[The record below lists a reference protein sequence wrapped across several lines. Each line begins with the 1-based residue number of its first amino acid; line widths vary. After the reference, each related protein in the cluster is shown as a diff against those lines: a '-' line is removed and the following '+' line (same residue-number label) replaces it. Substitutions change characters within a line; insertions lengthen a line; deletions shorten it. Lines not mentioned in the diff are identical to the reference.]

1 MLRRK
6 EIPQMELSRRDLLNS
21 GVAAVGAA
29 MVSSGVGQAQA
40 PRAPGERARPA
51 NEPFGYCL
59 NTSTIRGN
67 NLDFAGVIGAASRA
81 GFHAIEPWI
90 SEIDAY
96 TSRGGTLK
104 DLGKRIADAG
114 LTVEDAI
121 AFNSLLDDDDA
132 RRAASME
139 KLKADMDK
147 VAQIGGKRIA
157 VPPGNSRAVVSLDN
171 AAKYYREALEAGE
184 KIGVQPLLELWGTHP
199 VLGPL
204 SHGIYAT
211 VAAGRPDAS
220 LLLDVFHLYKS
231 GTPFTALKQING
243 ASLHVIHLN
252 DYPQAAESSS
262 LTDGHRIYP
271 GDGVAPLPQI
281 LRDLRDNGF
290 RGYFSLELFNRDY
303 WTRSADENLKTAME
317 KIRATVRAAMERIS
331 A

>member
-1 MLRRK
+1 
-6 EIPQMELSRRDLLNS
+6 MELSRRRVL
-21 GVAAVGAA
+21 GGAVATLGAA
-29 MVSSGVGQAQA
+29 MASATAGETQA
-40 PRAPGERARPA
+40 PRPASARTRPA

-67 NLDFAGVIGAASRA
+67 NLDIAGVVNAASKA
-81 GFHAIEPWI
+81 GFHALEPWI
-90 SEIDAY
+90 REIDDY
-96 TSRGGTLK
+96 TSKGGTLK

-121 AFNSLLDDDDA
+121 AFNSFLDDDDA

-139 KLKADMDK
+139 KLKVDMDK

-157 VPPGNSRAVVSLDN
+157 APPGNNRAAVSLDN
-171 AAKYYREALEAGE
+171 AAKYYRDALEMGE
-184 KIGVQPLLELWGTHP
+184 KMGIQPLLELWGTHP

-211 VAAGRPDAS
+211 VAAGRADAS

-231 GTPFTALKQING
+231 GTPFTSLRQING
-243 ASLHVIHLN
+243 ASLHIMHLN
-252 DYPQAAESSS
+252 DYPQAADSSTLNDS
-262 LTDGHRIYP
+262 NRIYP
-271 GDGVAPLPQI
+271 GDGVAPLSQI

-290 RGYFSLELFNRDY
+290 RGYLSLELFNREY
-303 WTRSADENLKTAME
+303 WAKSADENLKTAME
-317 KIRATVRAAMERIS
+317 KIRATVRGAM

>member
-1 MLRRK
+1 MK
-6 EIPQMELSRRDLLNS
+6 LSRRSVL
-21 GVAAVGAA
+21 GGAVAALGAA
-29 MVSSGVGQAQA
+29 VSSSTPGEAQA
-40 PRAPGERARPA
+40 PRPARTRPV

-67 NLDFAGVIGAASRA
+67 NLDIVAVVNAASKA

-90 SEIDAY
+90 TELDHY
-96 TSRGGTLK
+96 TSGGGTLK

-121 AFNSLLDDDDA
+121 AFNSFLDDDDA

-139 KLKADMDK
+139 KLKVDMDK

-157 VPPGNSRAVVSLDN
+157 APPGNNRAAVSLDN
-171 AAKYYREALEAGE
+171 VAKYYREALEMGE
-184 KIGVQPLLELWGTHP
+184 KVGVQPLLELWGTHP

-211 VAAGRPDAS
+211 VATGRADAS

-231 GTPFTALKQING
+231 GTPFTSLRQING

-252 DYPQAAESSS
+252 DYPQAADSST
-262 LTDGHRIYP
+262 LNDGNRIYP
-271 GDGVAPLPQI
+271 GDGVAPLGQI
-281 LRDLRDNGF
+281 LRNLRDNGF
-290 RGYFSLELFNRDY
+290 RGHLSLELFNRDY
-303 WTRSADENLKTAME
+303 WAKSADENLKTAME
-317 KIRATVRAAMERIS
+317 KIRASVRAAL

>member
-1 MLRRK
+1 MR
-6 EIPQMELSRRDLLNS
+6 S
-21 GVAAVGAA
+21 AAAAFGATL
-29 MVSSGVGQAQA
+29 VSSTPSDAQA
-40 PRAPGERARPA
+40 PRPARAPARPA

-67 NLDFAGVIGAASRA
+67 NLDIVAVINAASKA

-90 SEIDAY
+90 MEIDRY
-96 TSRGGTLK
+96 TTGGGALK

-121 AFNSLLDDDDA
+121 AFNSFLDDDDA

-139 KLKADMDK
+139 KLKVDMDK

-157 VPPGNSRAVVSLDN
+157 APPGNNRAAVSLDN
-171 AAKYYREALEAGE
+171 AAKYYREALEMGE
-184 KIGVQPLLELWGTHP
+184 KMGVQPLLELWGTHP

-204 SHGIYAT
+204 SHGIYVT
-211 VAAGRPDAS
+211 VAAGRDDAS

-231 GTPFTALKQING
+231 GTAFAALKQING

-252 DYPQAAESSS
+252 DYPQAADAST
-262 LTDGHRIYP
+262 LNDGNRIYP
-271 GDGVAPLPQI
+271 GDGVAPLRQI
-281 LRDLRDNGF
+281 LRVLRDNGF
-290 RGYFSLELFNRDY
+290 RGYLSLELFNRDY
-303 WTRSADENLKTAME
+303 WAKSADENLKTAME
-317 KIRATVRAAMERIS
+317 KIRGTVRSAM

>member
-1 MLRRK
+1 MAW
-6 EIPQMELSRRDLLNS
+6 SRRDLLRG

-29 MVSSGVGQAQA
+29 IASSTGGEAQA
-40 PRAPGERARPA
+40 PRAAGAGPRSA

-67 NLDFAGVIGAASRA
+67 NLDFAGVIAAASKA
-81 GFHAIEPWI
+81 GFHALEPWI
-90 SEIDAY
+90 RDIDAY
-96 TSRGGTLK
+96 TAKGGTLK
-104 DLGKRIADAG
+104 DLARRIADAG

-121 AFNSLLDDDDA
+121 AFNSLLDDDEA
-132 RRAASME
+132 RRAASLE
-139 KLKADMDK
+139 KLKVDMDK
-147 VAQIGGKRIA
+147 VAQIGGTRIA
-157 VPPGNSRAVVSLDN
+157 VPPGNSRAAVSLDN

-204 SHGIYAT
+204 SHGIYVT
-211 VAAGRPDAS
+211 VAAGRADAS
-220 LLLDVFHLYKS
+220 LLLDVFHLYTS
-231 GTPFTALKQING
+231 GTPFTALRQING

-262 LTDGHRIYP
+262 LNDGHRIYP
-271 GDGVAPLPQI
+271 GAGVAPWPQI

-290 RGYFSLELFNRDY
+290 RGYLSLELFNRDY
-303 WTRSADENLKTAME
+303 WARSADENLKTAME
-317 KIRATVRAAMERIS
+317 KIRATVRAAL